1 MQPTPEQHDAIEL
14 FASGMNLAIEA
25 GAGTGKT
32 TTLVQLA
39 RSTSRSGQYVAFNRA
54 IVDDSKRKM
63 PANVSART
71 AHSLAMGAVGHRF
84 RHRIG
89 GGRVR
94 SDQIAR
100 QLGIGPLVVSYG
112 SQRKVLQP
120 GFLASHAM
128 RAIRNFC
135 FTADPEPTALHIAYI
150 DGIDAPESDGR
161 RGWKNN
167 DVVRD
172 TLAPMLPRIWSDL
185 CSPDGTLPYTHDCQP
200 PGTLV
205 RRVVRRGGHFGS
217 SWEDVPIES
226 IRVGDRVVT
235 MTIGRRRGFVRRD
248 GRPVSAAGPSH
259 FDGTLVT
266 VTTERGRVSS
276 YTPEHKAIARLDSD
290 LSEGNV
296 VVYLARRGE
305 HFRVGRT
312 TWRTR
317 SQGNSNGLRRRLESQ
332 RADDAWVLS
341 VHENDRE
348 AALAE
353 ALVSYRFHLP
363 TWQFVSVNETMPLS
377 AFWSAVGPNQAQ
389 AAACLAAHGR
399 DLRYPLI
406 ERQGGWYG
414 TSRRPVF
421 IRACNLLSG
430 MLVCEPDEIVPDVR
444 GAMHAHDGSKGWS
457 PATVRHSVYS
467 GPVYSLDVDEDHS
480 YVADGIA
487 TGNCYLKL
495 WERSEPKMGVDFV
508 LFDEA
513 QDAAPVMLS
522 IIDQQEHAQRV
533 YVGDSCQ
540 QIYEWRGAV
549 NALQTVDTDA
559 RTFLTQSFRFGQAVA
574 DLANLVLDELGAE
587 LRLRGFD
594 SIPSR
599 VDALSKPDAILTRT
613 NAAAIHE
620 VLTLQAGGVAAH
632 LVGGADD
639 VASFAR
645 AAQQLMDGKPT
656 YHPELAC
663 FTSWPEVKEY
673 CLDPSTRVLCTDL
686 IWREID
692 TIAVGDELLGFDEHA
707 GVGTSGRKYQRAL
720 VESTQRI
727 VRPCWRVWFDDGTEV
742 VASTEHR
749 WLVGYGSANLKWQTT
764 DRLRIGTRMAT
775 VGRPWTRDE
784 THDGGWIAGIFD
796 GEGWLTKRTSADAQR
811 GSASIGVSQKPGPV
825 LDRMMLLLKE
835 REFEFARRDYTSAST
850 LTITGGVA
858 ERLRLMGTLRPTRLL
873 DGFVDTLIGRR
884 VEARRTTCVV
894 GVEYVGEREVVALGT
909 STSTFIAEGLHSH
922 NCVID
927 PSGDEL
933 RLLVDLIEEFTV
945 PTILRALDNV
955 CPENQAQC
963 VVSTAHKSKGR
974 EWRSVR
980 LAGDFDRPDGETALS
995 AGEWRLLYVAL
1006 TRAREVLDM
1015 RACAPLVS
1023 LVAEHEMVDVVDV
1036 PADL

>member
-185 CSPDGTLPYTHDCQP
+185 CAPDGTLPYSHD
-200 PGTLV
+200 
-205 RRVVRRGGHFGS
+205 H
-217 SWEDVPIES
+217 
-226 IRVGDRVVT
+226 
-235 MTIGRRRGFVRRD
+235 
-248 GRPVSAAGPSH
+248 
-259 FDGTLVT
+259 
-266 VTTERGRVSS
+266 
-276 YTPEHKAIARLDSD
+276 
-290 LSEGNV
+290 
-296 VVYLARRGE
+296 
-305 HFRVGRT
+305 
-312 TWRTR
+312 
-317 SQGNSNGLRRRLESQ
+317 
-332 RADDAWVLS
+332 
-341 VHENDRE
+341 
-348 AALAE
+348 
-353 ALVSYRFHLP
+353 
-363 TWQFVSVNETMPLS
+363 
-377 AFWSAVGPNQAQ
+377 
-389 AAACLAAHGR
+389 
-399 DLRYPLI
+399 
-406 ERQGGWYG
+406 
-414 TSRRPVF
+414 
-421 IRACNLLSG
+421 
-430 MLVCEPDEIVPDVR
+430 
-444 GAMHAHDGSKGWS
+444 
-457 PATVRHSVYS
+457 
-467 GPVYSLDVDEDHS
+467 
-480 YVADGIA
+480 
-487 TGNCYLKL
+487 YLKL